1 MMPEVMPPPTNSKR
15 VQAWVY
21 AVINPVIENLRR
33 EVFFLA
39 KGNITWQG
47 DTKKCEYI
55 RPICEYIQYSQM
67 PNYEDFL
74 ADPLNLGFR
83 EKFEEHDGALSAV
96 ESSAAEF
103 ADGLMH
109 SEQFHKQVK
118 DALKEYHSTAG
129 TNPQYPYLDDIPQ
142 GSLPRAV
149 AALLV
154 NRIDALPHHYGTHKF
169 WEVYKNEFGPYRDR
183 PSFQAVKKVTDGL
196 KEISSKLLLELENH
210 RQSLCRTYDIPAAP
224 ITADKS
230 RSTDA
235 FNV

>member
-1 MMPEVMPPPTNSKR
+1 MTPEVMQPPPHSKR

-21 AVINPVIENLRR
+21 AIMNPIIESLQR
-33 EVFFLA
+33 EVFFLD

-47 DTKKCEYI
+47 DT
-55 RPICEYIQYSQM
+55 RRCEYIQPIREYFQYSQR
-67 PNYEDFL
+67 PNYDDFV

-83 EKFEEHDGALSAV
+83 EKFEEHDRGLSAV

-109 SEQFHKQVK
+109 SEPFQKQVK
-118 DALKEYHSTAG
+118 DSLEQYQSTTR
-129 TNPQYPYLDDIPQ
+129 TNGQYPYLDSTA

-154 NRIDALPHHYGTHKF
+154 NQIDVLPHHYGTHEF
-169 WEVYKNEFGPYRDR
+169 WEMFKNEFEPYHER
-183 PSFQAVKKVTDGL
+183 PTFQAVKEAAAAL
-196 KEISSKLLLELENH
+196 KDISSKVLLDLENH

-224 ITADKS
+224 IPTDKS

-235 FNV
+235 SNV

>member
-55 RPICEYIQYSQM
+55 QPICEYIQYSQM

-103 ADGLMH
+103 ADGLIR
-109 SEQFHKQVK
+109 SDLFQKQVK
-118 DALKEYHSTAG
+118 DALEQYQSTARANG
-129 TNPQYPYLDDIPQ
+129 QYLYL

-154 NRIDALPHHYGTHKF
+154 NRIDVLPHHYGTHDF
-169 WEVYKNEFGPYRDR
+169 WEIYRNNFELFR
-183 PSFQAVKKVTDGL
+183 EGTSFQSVKRAADALMAV
-196 KEISSKLLLELENH
+196 SAKLLLCLENH
-210 RQSLCRTYDIPAAP
+210 RQMLCRTYDIPAAQIP
-224 ITADKS
+224 
-230 RSTDA
+230 
-235 FNV
+235 